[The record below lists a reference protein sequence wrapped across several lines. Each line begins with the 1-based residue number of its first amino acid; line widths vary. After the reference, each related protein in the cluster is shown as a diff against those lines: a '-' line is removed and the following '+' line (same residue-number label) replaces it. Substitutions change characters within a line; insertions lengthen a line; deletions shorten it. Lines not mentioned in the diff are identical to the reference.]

1 MDLMNL
7 KPTSDTV
14 EVLLVHPSTLE
25 SLTNQDGSE
34 MSITVYAPH
43 TKEYKAVMHEH
54 TNKRIAKASKRK
66 ATNFSAEELE
76 SATIDLLVRTTAA
89 WDITYD
95 GKKPKLTPALCKEV
109 YTNLFWIKDQIEEA
123 VADSVDVTKA

>member
-1 MDLMNL
+1 
-7 KPTSDTV
+7 
-14 EVLLVHPSTLE
+14 
-25 SLTNQDGSE
+25 

-76 SATIDLLVRTTAA
+76 ADTIDLLVRTTTA

-123 VADSVDVTKA
+123 VADSVDFTKA

>member
-14 EVLLVHPSTLE
+14 EVLLVHPSSLE

-34 MSITVYAPH
+34 MSITVFAPH

-76 SATIDLLVRTTAA
+76 ADTIDLLVRTTTA

-95 GKKPKLTPALCKEV
+95 GKKPKLTPELCKEV
-109 YTNLFWIKDQIEEA
+109 YTQLFWIKDQIEEA
-123 VADSVDVTKA
+123 IADSVDFTKA